1 MVSHLKKEIGLY
13 NEECSELKKAN
24 ESLNAELGKVEKEL
38 KDILQ
43 VYEREIAE
51 LRMQTDGKSKELL
64 QISQLM
70 KAKDSEITV
79 LAKQLRTT
87 EK

>member
-1 MVSHLKKEIGLY
+1 M
-13 NEECSELKKAN
+13 
-24 ESLNAELGKVEKEL
+24 NAELGKVEKEL

-87 EK
+87 

>member
-1 MVSHLKKEIGLY
+1 MKKQIGLY

-24 ESLNAELGKVEKEL
+24 ERLNAELGKVEKEL

-51 LRMQTDGKSKELL
+51 LRMQTDGKG
-64 QISQLM
+64 
-70 KAKDSEITV
+70 
-79 LAKQLRTT
+79 
-87 EK
+87 